1 MNSNNGEYTKKKK
14 KIWFL
19 VNICGELMMCEY
31 DQEWV

>member
-14 KIWFL
+14 NWFL